1 MQNIVIGTYTGTGA
15 AINLPLGF
23 TPDYVEVYNVT
34 DGDDKWEWFSSMTDG
49 HALWQRSVTD
59 NLTTG
64 LAGMTRITANG
75 VTPYAGTT
83 TASKGFTI
91 GTALSESGKTFA
103 YKAFRNED

>member
-15 AINLPLGF
+15 AINVPLGF

-49 HALWQRSVTD
+49 HALYSRSVTD
-59 NLTTG
+59 NATSG
-64 LAGMTRITANG
+64 NAGMSRITSNG
-75 VTPYAGTT
+75 VSVYAGSTS
-83 TASKGFTI
+83 ASKGFTV

-103 YKAFRNED
+103 YKAIRNED